1 MVGGDYVERNYAAAA
16 LDGRIVQIAFLM
28 GQKAAVDLRPLM
40 VKRLI
45 HTGSTLRPR
54 SPAEKAVIA
63 EALRAKVWPL
73 LEAGRCLPVID
84 AVFPLAEAPKAHERI
99 ESAEHVGKVVLTM

>member
-1 MVGGDYVERNYAAAA
+1 
-16 LDGRIVQIAFLM
+16 
-28 GQKAAVDLRPLM
+28 M
-40 VKRLI
+40 VKRLT

-73 LEAGRCLPVID
+73 LETGRCKPVID
-84 AVFPLAEAPKAHERI
+84 SIFPLAEVAKAHERI
-99 ESAEHVGKVVLTM
+99 ESPDHIGKVVLTM